1 MIDGDFGLLSP
12 VSASPAVA
20 ERWHAFPGLGDDPGG
35 VTGMLLLAES
45 HLAVHTWPPAE
56 LFSIYLAMAI
66 VLVFRPE
73 GLFIRVKARRI

>member
-1 MIDGDFGLLSP
+1 
-12 VSASPAVA
+12 
-20 ERWHAFPGLGDDPGG
+20 
-35 VTGMLLLAES
+35 
-45 HLAVHTWPPAE
+45 VHTWPPAE